1 MEDLNCY
8 IKKIFFIKTISFF
21 IMMGL
26 LFGSIVID
34 YRLFYNYRYLENL
47 YNNLSSSSNLDEV
60 TESQTKEINEFYTK
74 YTFLDKANFESIIE
88 CTSKLDCKQVIFTS
102 ENTKI
107 TFYTENL
114 QMLNYYVDF
123 FENNGFEI
131 NIVSVKKENENTY
144 FEMEVN

>member
-88 CTSKLDCKQVIFTS
+88 CTSTLDCKQVIFTP

-114 QMLNYYVDF
+114 QMINYYVDF